1 MTFNDCKVFDD
12 GLGQN
17 ILEMFVFWSLYFFF
31 GELHTLSGLAI
42 HNNSNNVG
50 NCKIHSLTYQL

>member
-17 ILEMFVFWSLYFFF
+17 ILEMLFF
-31 GELHTLSGLAI
+31 GHFILFFLGIAYT
-42 HNNSNNVG
+42 
-50 NCKIHSLTYQL
+50 